1 VSGRLAD
8 LRGRP
13 KFDSGPQRR
22 PRPAAQ
28 SAAPG
33 APRLPDL
40 GAAPDFTGT
49 QRWFNTPGGR
59 PLTLAAL
66 RGRVVLV
73 DFWTYTCINCLRTLP
88 FLRGLDAHYRKDGL
102 TIVGVHTPEFSF
114 EQDAGNVASAIRSDG
129 LRYPV
134 AQDNRYATW
143 NAYGNQCWP
152 AEYLIDARGHVRH
165 TNFGE
170 GAYHETELAIRALL
184 AQAGH
189 PRLGGMARG
198 RPILPTAQQATPE
211 TYLGAEHAQGWA
223 GVPPTPGTRTYPGAS
238 GLALNDF
245 VLSGTWRVT
254 GQSATAVR
262 NARIDVAFQAAH
274 VYLVLS
280 SAGGRPRAVRVL
292 LDGRTSRTVT
302 VRAQRLYEL
311 ISLPTAQQ
319 HRLTL
324 QVSPGV
330 TGYAFTFG

>member
-8 LRGRP
+8 LRGHP
-13 KFDSGPQRR
+13 KFDSGPQRG
-22 PRPAAQ
+22 PRPAARGP
-28 SAAPG
+28 APG
-33 APRLPDL
+33 TPRLPDL

-49 QRWFNTPGGR
+49 QRWFNTAGGR

-88 FLRGLDAHYRKDGL
+88 FLRGLDAKYRNEGL

-114 EQDAGNVASAIRSDG
+114 EQSAGNVASAIRSDG

-134 AQDNRYATW
+134 AQDNAYATW
-143 NAYGNQCWP
+143 NAYGNQYWP

-189 PRLGGMARG
+189 TRLGGMAQG
-198 RPILPTAQQATPE
+198 RAILPTTQQATPE

-223 GVPPTPGTRTYPGAS
+223 GVPPTPGTHSYPAAA

-262 NARIDVAFQAAH
+262 SARIDVAFQAAH

-280 SAGGRPRAVRVL
+280 SAGGRPRTVRVL
-292 LDGRTSRTVT
+292 LDGRPSRTVT

-311 ISLPTAQQ
+311 VSLPTAQQ

-330 TGYAFTFG
+330 AGYAFTFG